1 MYVQSNASESGCLVY
16 WICGIKLATA
26 AYIKDNFY
34 QLFIAVYSGAVVG
47 CSTWG
52 EAQVLQVQAPP
63 TSALYELLISVMLII
78 IFSL

>member
-47 CSTWG
+47 CST
-52 EAQVLQVQAPP
+52 
-63 TSALYELLISVMLII
+63 
-78 IFSL
+78 